1 MAKKQPPKITLKR
14 VETKPSG
21 PIKQFITQNGS
32 TMTPKQVNKELKN
45 GVNVVYKPPGAKQE
59 TPVQPLG
66 NDWVRTKPD
75 DKESNNFEP
84 NK

>member
-1 MAKKQPPKITLKR
+1 MAKKPSPERTIKR
-14 VETKPSG
+14 VETQPGG
-21 PIKQFITQNGS
+21 PIKHLVTQDGS
-32 TMTPKQVNKELKN
+32 RKTPKQVNREIKKGN
-45 GVNVVYKPPGAKQE
+45 PYVFKPPGAKQE

-75 DKESNNFEP
+75 GKESNNFEP

>member
-1 MAKKQPPKITLKR
+1 MAKKQPSKTTIKR
-14 VETKPSG
+14 VETKPGG
-21 PIKQFITQNGS
+21 PIKHLVTQDGS

-45 GVNVVYKPPGAKQE
+45 GGNVVYKPPGAKQE